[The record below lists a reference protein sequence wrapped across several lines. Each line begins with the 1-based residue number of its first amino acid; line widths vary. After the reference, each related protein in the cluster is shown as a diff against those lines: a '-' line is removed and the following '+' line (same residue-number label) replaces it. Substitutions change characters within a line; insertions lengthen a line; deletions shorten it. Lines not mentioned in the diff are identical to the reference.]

1 MSQAEKLLNSLNTT
15 TRLANASEEPH
26 IIIGDD
32 RIITVPDQLKRLAV
46 QHDHDIETVT
56 FDCPRYWDGIDMSKM
71 SIYIN
76 YLRADSYR
84 ASYKATTVTVDAS
97 DDTIMHFDWTISKNV
112 SLITGRLVFLV
123 CIRKTDAD
131 GNEVNHWNSELC
143 KDCYVS
149 EGLEPN
155 YEELKAAYPDIIEQ
169 WHNELLERVDAGE
182 FNGVTFTPSI
192 SDDGVLSW
200 TNDGGK
206 DNPKPLKI
214 NSITF
219 TPSVSEDGILSWTND
234 GNKPNPSPVKVSGVT
249 FTPSISAD
257 GTLSWANDG
266 GKPNPSSIKIN
277 GITFTPSISED
288 GMLSWTNNGGKPNP
302 SSIKINGVTYT
313 PSISNDGVLSWTN
326 DGGKE
331 NPQSLRIRNGVSP
344 IIEVSDIQGG
354 HRVTI
359 KSWSGDYETGSLV
372 TQTFDVKDASIDT
385 SETVTA
391 MLNNLIY
398 LGGTEPTTTP
408 VLWLDTREQ

>member
-1 MSQAEKLLNSLNTT
+1 MSNTENSFVGLSNE
-15 TRLANASEEPH
+15 SEEPH
-26 IIIGDD
+26 IVIGYD
-32 RIITVPDQLKRLAV
+32 RVVTVPDQLKRLAV
-46 QHDHDIETVT
+46 QHDHDVETVT
-56 FDCPRYWDGIDMSKM
+56 FDCPRYWDEHDMSQM
-71 SIYIN
+71 SVYIN
-76 YLRADSYR
+76 YLRSDTYQA
-84 ASYKATTVTVDAS
+84 AYKVPTVTVDANNS
-97 DDTIMHFDWTISKNV
+97 SIMHFDWTISRNV
-112 SLITGRLVFLV
+112 SSVTGKIVFLV
-123 CIRKTDAD
+123 CVKKTDAD
-131 GNEVNHWNSELC
+131 GNESNHWNSELC

-155 YEELKAAYPDIIEQ
+155 AEELKEAYPDIIEQ

-192 SDDGVLSW
+192 SDDGILSW

-219 TPSVSEDGILSWTND
+219 TPSVSADGVLSWTND

-257 GTLSWANDG
+257 GTLSWTND
-266 GKPNPSSIKIN
+266 
-277 GITFTPSISED
+277 
-288 GMLSWTNNGGKPNP
+288 GGKPNP

-331 NPQSLRIRNGVSP
+331 NPQSLRIHNGVSP

-408 VLWLDTREQ
+408 VLWLDTRE

>member
-1 MSQAEKLLNSLNTT
+1 MSKAENLLNSLNTPSG
-15 TRLANASEEPH
+15 LVNESEEPH
-26 IIIGDD
+26 IVIGYD
-32 RIITVPDQLKRLAV
+32 RVVTVPDQLKRLAV
-46 QHDHDIETVT
+46 QHDHDVETVT
-56 FDCPRYWDGIDMSKM
+56 FDCPRYWDEHDMSQM
-71 SIYIN
+71 SVYIN
-76 YLRADSYR
+76 YLRSDTYQA
-84 ASYKATTVTVDAS
+84 AYKVPTVTVDANNS
-97 DDTIMHFDWTISKNV
+97 SIMHFDWTISRNV
-112 SLITGRLVFLV
+112 SSVTGKIVFLV
-123 CIRKTDAD
+123 CVKKTDAD
-131 GNEVNHWNSELC
+131 GNESNHWNSELC

-155 YEELKAAYPDIIEQ
+155 AEDLKEAYPDIIEQ
-169 WHNELLERVDAGE
+169 WHQELLDRADAGD

-200 TNDGGK
+200 TNNGGLE
-206 DNPKPLKI
+206 NPKSLKI

-219 TPSVSEDGILSWTND
+219 TPSVSSDGVLSWTND
-234 GNKPNPSPVKVSGVT
+234 GGKENPASVKISGIT

-257 GTLSWANDG
+257 GTLSWTND
-266 GKPNPSSIKIN
+266 
-277 GITFTPSISED
+277 
-288 GMLSWTNNGGKPNP
+288 GGKPNP

-408 VLWLDTREQ
+408 VLWLDTRE

>member
-1 MSQAEKLLNSLNTT
+1 MSKAENLLNSLNTPSG
-15 TRLANASEEPH
+15 LVNESEEPH
-26 IIIGDD
+26 IVIGYD
-32 RIITVPDQLKRLAV
+32 RVVTVPDQLKRLAV
-46 QHDHDIETVT
+46 QHDHDVETVT
-56 FDCPRYWDGIDMSKM
+56 FDCPRYWDEHDMSQM
-71 SIYIN
+71 SVYIN
-76 YLRADSYR
+76 YLRSDTYQA
-84 ASYKATTVTVDAS
+84 AYKVPTVTVDANNS
-97 DDTIMHFDWTISKNV
+97 SIMHFDWTISRNV
-112 SLITGRLVFLV
+112 SSVTGKIVFLV
-123 CIRKTDAD
+123 CVKKTDAD
-131 GNEVNHWNSELC
+131 GNESNHWNSELC

-149 EGLEPN
+149 EGLESN
-155 YEELKAAYPDIIEQ
+155 AEELKEAYPDIIEQ

-219 TPSVSEDGILSWTND
+219 TPSVSADGVLSWTND

-257 GTLSWANDG
+257 GTLSWTND
-266 GKPNPSSIKIN
+266 
-277 GITFTPSISED
+277 
-288 GMLSWTNNGGKPNP
+288 GGKPNP

-331 NPQSLRIRNGVSP
+331 NPQSLRIHNGVSP

-408 VLWLDTREQ
+408 VLWLDTRE

>member
-1 MSQAEKLLNSLNTT
+1 MSKAENLLNSLNTPSG
-15 TRLANASEEPH
+15 LVNESEEPH
-26 IIIGDD
+26 IVIGYD
-32 RIITVPDQLKRLAV
+32 RVVTVPDQLKRLAV
-46 QHDHDIETVT
+46 QHDHDVETVT
-56 FDCPRYWDGIDMSKM
+56 FDCPRYWDEHDMSKM
-71 SIYIN
+71 SVYIN
-76 YLRADSYR
+76 YLRSDTYQA
-84 ASYKATTVTVDAS
+84 AYKVPTVTVDANNS
-97 DDTIMHFDWTISKNV
+97 SIMHFDWTISRNV
-112 SLITGRLVFLV
+112 SSVTGKIVFLV
-123 CIRKTDAD
+123 CVKKTDAD
-131 GNEVNHWNSELC
+131 GNESNHWNSELC

-149 EGLEPN
+149 EGLESN
-155 YEELKAAYPDIIEQ
+155 AEELKEAYPDIIEQ
-169 WHNELLERVDAGE
+169 WHQELLDRADAGD

-219 TPSVSEDGILSWTND
+219 TPSVSADGVLSWTND

-257 GTLSWANDG
+257 GTLSWTND
-266 GKPNPSSIKIN
+266 
-277 GITFTPSISED
+277 
-288 GMLSWTNNGGKPNP
+288 GGKPNP

-331 NPQSLRIRNGVSP
+331 NPQSLRIHNGVSP

-408 VLWLDTREQ
+408 VLWLDTRE

>member
-71 SIYIN
+71 SMYIN

-84 ASYKATTVTVDAS
+84 ASYKATNVTVDAS

-155 YEELKAAYPDIIEQ
+155 AEELKEAYPDIIEQ
-169 WHNELLERVDAGE
+169 WHQELLDRADAGD

-206 DNPKPLKI
+206 ENPKPLKI

-219 TPSVSEDGILSWTND
+219 TPSVSSDGVLSWTND

-257 GTLSWANDG
+257 GTLSWTND
-266 GKPNPSSIKIN
+266 
-277 GITFTPSISED
+277 
-288 GMLSWTNNGGKPNP
+288 GGKPNP

-331 NPQSLRIRNGVSP
+331 NPKSLSIRNGVSP
-344 IIEVSDIQGG
+344 TIEVSDIQGG

-408 VLWLDTREQ
+408 VLWLDTRE

>member
-1 MSQAEKLLNSLNTT
+1 MSKAENLLNSLNTPSG
-15 TRLANASEEPH
+15 LVNESEEPH
-26 IIIGDD
+26 IVIGYD
-32 RIITVPDQLKRLAV
+32 RVATVPDQLKRLAV
-46 QHDHDIETVT
+46 QHDHDVETVT
-56 FDCPRYWDGIDMSKM
+56 FDCPRYWDEHDMSKM
-71 SIYIN
+71 SVYIN
-76 YLRADSYR
+76 YLRSDTYQA
-84 ASYKATTVTVDAS
+84 AYKVPTVTVDANNS
-97 DDTIMHFDWTISKNV
+97 SIMHFDWTISRNV
-112 SLITGRLVFLV
+112 SSVTGKIVFLV
-123 CIRKTDAD
+123 CVKKTDAD
-131 GNEVNHWNSELC
+131 GNESNHWNSELC

-155 YEELKAAYPDIIEQ
+155 AEELKEAYPDIIEQ
-169 WHNELLERVDAGE
+169 WHQELLDRADAGD

-219 TPSVSEDGILSWTND
+219 TPSVSADGVLSWTND

-257 GTLSWANDG
+257 GTLSWTND
-266 GKPNPSSIKIN
+266 
-277 GITFTPSISED
+277 
-288 GMLSWTNNGGKPNP
+288 GGKPNP

-331 NPQSLRIRNGVSP
+331 NPQSLRIHNGVSP

-408 VLWLDTREQ
+408 VLWLDTRE

>member
-1 MSQAEKLLNSLNTT
+1 MSKAENLLNSLNTPSG
-15 TRLANASEEPH
+15 LANESEEPH
-26 IIIGDD
+26 IVIGYD
-32 RIITVPDQLKRLAV
+32 RVVTVPDQLKRLAV
-46 QHDHDIETVT
+46 QHDHDVETVT
-56 FDCPRYWDGIDMSKM
+56 FDCPRYWDEHDMSQM
-71 SIYIN
+71 SVYIN
-76 YLRADSYR
+76 YLRSDTYQA
-84 ASYKATTVTVDAS
+84 AYKVPTVTVDANNS
-97 DDTIMHFDWTISKNV
+97 SIMHFDWTISRNV
-112 SLITGRLVFLV
+112 SSVTGKIVFLV
-123 CIRKTDAD
+123 CVKKTDAD
-131 GNEVNHWNSELC
+131 GNESNHWNSELC

-155 YEELKAAYPDIIEQ
+155 AEELKEAYPDIIEQ
-169 WHNELLERVDAGE
+169 WHQELLDRVDAGD

-219 TPSVSEDGILSWTND
+219 TPSVSSDGVLSWTND
-234 GNKPNPSPVKVSGVT
+234 GDKPNPSPVKVSGVT

-257 GTLSWANDG
+257 GTLSWTNDG
-266 GKPNPSSIKIN
+266 GKPNPSSIKVN

-288 GMLSWTNNGGKPNP
+288 GILSWTNDGGKPNP
-302 SSIKINGVTYT
+302 SSIKVNGVTYT

-331 NPQSLRIRNGVSP
+331 NPQSLSIRNGVSP
-344 IIEVSDIQGG
+344 TIEVSDIQGG

-385 SETVTA
+385 SETVTT

-408 VLWLDTREQ
+408 VLWLDTRE

>member
-1 MSQAEKLLNSLNTT
+1 MSKAENLLNSLNTPSG
-15 TRLANASEEPH
+15 LVNESEEPH
-26 IIIGDD
+26 IVIGYD
-32 RIITVPDQLKRLAV
+32 RVVTVPDQLKRLAV
-46 QHDHDIETVT
+46 QHDHDVETVT
-56 FDCPRYWDGIDMSKM
+56 FDCPRYWDEHDMSQM
-71 SIYIN
+71 SVYIN
-76 YLRADSYR
+76 YLRSDTYQA
-84 ASYKATTVTVDAS
+84 AYKVPNVTVDANNS
-97 DDTIMHFDWTISKNV
+97 SIMHFDWTISRNV
-112 SLITGRLVFLV
+112 SSVTGKIVFLV
-123 CIRKTDAD
+123 CVKKTDAD
-131 GNEVNHWNSELC
+131 GNESNHWNSELC

-149 EGLEPN
+149 EGLESN
-155 YEELKAAYPDIIEQ
+155 AEELKEAYPDIIEQ
-169 WHNELLERVDAGE
+169 WHQELLDRADAGD

-200 TNDGGK
+200 TNDGGLE
-206 DNPKPLKI
+206 NPKSLKI

-219 TPSVSEDGILSWTND
+219 TPSVSSDGVLSWTND

-257 GTLSWANDG
+257 GTLSWTND
-266 GKPNPSSIKIN
+266 
-277 GITFTPSISED
+277 
-288 GMLSWTNNGGKPNP
+288 GGKPNP

-331 NPQSLRIRNGVSP
+331 NPQSLRIHNGVSP

-408 VLWLDTREQ
+408 VLWLDTRE

>member
-1 MSQAEKLLNSLNTT
+1 MSKAENLLNSLNTPSG
-15 TRLANASEEPH
+15 LVNESEEPH
-26 IIIGDD
+26 IVIGYD
-32 RIITVPDQLKRLAV
+32 RVVTVPDQLKRLAV
-46 QHDHDIETVT
+46 QHDHDVETVT
-56 FDCPRYWDGIDMSKM
+56 FDCPRYWDEHDMSQM
-71 SIYIN
+71 SVYIN
-76 YLRADSYR
+76 YLRSDTYQA
-84 ASYKATTVTVDAS
+84 AYKVPTVTVDANNS
-97 DDTIMHFDWTISKNV
+97 SIMHFDWTISRNV
-112 SLITGRLVFLV
+112 SSVTGKIVFLV
-123 CIRKTDAD
+123 CVKKTDAD
-131 GNEVNHWNSELC
+131 GNESNHWNSELC

-155 YEELKAAYPDIIEQ
+155 AEELKEAYPDIIEQ
-169 WHNELLERVDAGE
+169 WHQELLDRADAGD

-219 TPSVSEDGILSWTND
+219 TPSVSADGVLSWTND

-257 GTLSWANDG
+257 GTLSWTNDG

-277 GITFTPSISED
+277 GITFTPSISAD
-288 GMLSWTNNGGKPNP
+288 GT
-302 SSIKINGVTYT
+302 
-313 PSISNDGVLSWTN
+313 LSWTN

-331 NPQSLRIRNGVSP
+331 NPQSLRIHNGVSP